1 MLTFLRAWLADGAR
15 TFATRPRFLVLAS
28 FLFAGDLKAS
38 PQLSWV
44 PVDLTLLTGFLLAM
58 VILARILRG
67 WRAPSL
73 RPLALVG
80 SWFLTFLTGVFQAVD
95 SEYGNQKIITLFTLT
110 LLAALAPIFLVKTEE
125 DLVRLL
131 NAMAW
136 FCLLIAIEGM
146 LTVTGL
152 SHRTMRL
159 EVFGAGTISLGRA
172 SGLLFLFASIQL
184 FRRASNQVLSFGLMA
199 LAAVTALFSGSRG
212 PIVSALLVAMILF
225 GLGRQSLG
233 VLRVR
238 LAVAA
243 GLVVFLLASSLSLA
257 PAASLRRVETFA
269 HGEYGPSEQF
279 RVTALQASWVYL
291 KDAPLG
297 VGWGGFG
304 THVNPLNGLGR
315 QYAHNL
321 LAEVTLESGWVS
333 GAFTLL
339 ILGVALLSAWSRTL
353 HQGGRLVFAGLLFYL
368 INALVSGDI
377 NDNRPLFMFVT
388 SALMLLDVPVVPLG

>member
-1 MLTFLRAWLADGAR
+1 MLTFFQTWIADGAR
-15 TFATRPRFLVLAS
+15 TFATRPRFLVLAA

-44 PVDLTLLTGFLLAM
+44 PVDLTLLTAFLLAL
-58 VILARILRG
+58 VILARVLRG
-67 WRAPSL
+67 WRAPSP
-73 RPLALVG
+73 RPLTLVG
-80 SWFLTFLTGVFQAVD
+80 AWFLTFVPGVYQAVASD
-95 SEYGNQKIITLFTLT
+95 YGNQKIATLFTLT
-110 LLAALAPIFLVKTEE
+110 LLAALAPLFLVKTEE
-125 DLVRLL
+125 DLVQLL

-136 FCLLIAIEGM
+136 FCLLIALEGM
-146 LTVTGL
+146 LSVLGL
-152 SHRTMRL
+152 GHRTMRL

-172 SGLLFLFASIQL
+172 SGLLFLFGSIQL
-184 FRRASNQVLSFGLMA
+184 FRTASNQLLSFGLMA
-199 LAAVTALFSGSRG
+199 LAAMTALFSGSRG
-212 PIVSALLVAMILF
+212 PILSSLVVVTILF

-243 GLVVFLLASSLSLA
+243 ALVLFLVGSSLSLA
-257 PAASLRRVETFA
+257 PAGSLRRVETFA

-291 KDAPLG
+291 KDAPMG

-333 GAFTLL
+333 GGFTLVL
-339 ILGVALLSAWSRTL
+339 LGLALLAAWSRTL

-388 SALMLLDVPVVPLG
+388 SALMLMDVPVVPHG